1 MIRNNDR
8 LEMNKKN
15 YFFYKAEKKKN
26 CKKMRMNTRL
36 SQN

>member
-15 YFFYKAEKKKN
+15 TSFIKLKKKN